1 MNSTA
6 VKCLRWGVLECV
18 KSKTHDECAFGR
30 LCVCVCEGRNDRV
43 VNGERVRTGKKCSM
57 AGWLVDGAVV
67 TPSGQ
72 YGEGG

>member
-1 MNSTA
+1 MMSVHLA
-6 VKCLRWGVLECV
+6 
-18 KSKTHDECAFGR
+18 D
-30 LCVCVCEGRNDRV
+30 CVCVCEGRNDRV